1 MDNTTFVNVEKI
13 WDDNDYENRPE
24 SVTVSLLRNG
34 TKVNEMILTQQNNWQ
49 GTFDNLPA
57 ADAQGNEYEYT
68 VTEEEIIGYQSQIT
82 ETQDNHFVI
91 ENTLLKSTIH
101 INKYDTDGKTPLA
114 GVTFEIRNSNGNL
127 VDSQTTGSDGSID
140 FIGLMPDTYTI
151 TETDTVDGMTL
162 LPEPITVTMPM
173 VMTEQEVIDHEV
185 DTSNCIYYNDSG
197 TYLVCEITYSVTNSA
212 NFGMPT
218 SGGDFNPWIWFS
230 LMGGLLI
237 LGAATVLLIQHKKTH
252 R

>member
-1 MDNTTFVNVEKI
+1 M
-13 WDDNDYENRPE
+13 
-24 SVTVSLLRNG
+24 
-34 TKVNEMILTQQNNWQ
+34 
-49 GTFDNLPA
+49 PA

-185 DTSNCIYYNDSG
+185 DTSKCVYYNDSG

-218 SGGDFNPWIWFS
+218 SGSDFNPWIWFS
-230 LMGGLLI
+230 LMGGLLT
-237 LGAATVLLIQHKKTH
+237 LGAATVLLLQRKKTH